1 MSKARDIASAIPAP
15 STVSSAELG
24 FLDGVTSA
32 IQTQIDSKI
41 GSASA
46 INPTIVDAKGDII
59 AATAADTVARL
70 AVGANDTVLTA
81 DSSAATGL
89 KWAAPAGG
97 GGMTL
102 LSTTSLSGSSSV
114 TVSSINQS
122 YVSLVVFITN
132 FYAASIGNLSI
143 SLNSLP
149 ARLIW
154 NGLNVAVSDGIN
166 TMYTGQGVAM
176 NTGFSIWNNTTNYGS
191 GDSAANYTL
200 EIPNYSSTT
209 AQKSFFLY
217 GGAIAAPSTNWGSSS
232 LTGRFTG
239 TVAIDSITFSMGS
252 NFGAGT
258 VQIYGVK

>member
-1 MSKARDIASAIPAP
+1 LCQAESLAIVPGTIPIASIVAD
-15 STVSSAELG
+15 SAE
-24 FLDGVTSA
+24 
-32 IQTQIDSKI
+32 
-41 GSASA
+41 
-46 INPTIVDAKGDII
+46 
-59 AATAADTVARL
+59 
-70 AVGANDTVLTA
+70 
-81 DSSAATGL
+81 ATGL

-102 LSTTSLSGSSSV
+102 LSTTSLAGSSSV

-166 TMYTGQGVAM
+166 TMYNGQSVAM
-176 NTGFSIWNNTTNYGS
+176 NTGFNIWNNTTNYGS